1 MLMYQGLE
9 HNIAKNRKKKK
20 NKKKHFIWINELVQF
35 YKINK

>member
-1 MLMYQGLE
+1 MRVW
-9 HNIAKNRKKKK
+9 NIILRKTEKK